1 MTLLLSNRCE
11 IFSLGLAGRNIQV
24 KHISNL
30 HMIRSVMNSLVASGQ
45 AANVHLNT
53 VVILQ
58 KLGLRLIYFFRLRI
72 SQCSSFCLFGNS
84 TDKNAFLQIGC
95 LSVTWHRKSLCSW
108 PYFWTLYSLLTGPFL
123 LYSFLSSWKLL
134 YKTGENKSS
143 VAFFFQSWCEN
154 IEWHPPWI
162 S

>member
-45 AANVHLNT
+45 AANVHLNK

-58 KLGLRLIYFFRLRI
+58 KLGLCLIFFFRLR
-72 SQCSSFCLFGNS
+72 SAPLFACSGDLPIKMLFF
-84 TDKNAFLQIGC
+84 KLVA
-95 LSVTWHRKSLCSW
+95 
-108 PYFWTLYSLLTGPFL
+108 SLLHDI
-123 LYSFLSSWKLL
+123 
-134 YKTGENKSS
+134 ENHC
-143 VAFFFQSWCEN
+143 APT
-154 IEWHPPWI
+154 HI
-162 S
+162 SELFTRS